1 MNFATVFNE
10 NENGV
15 AKNGVAKNGVAK
27 NGVASSI

>member
-1 MNFATVFNE
+1 LNFATVFNE